1 MLLAPPLL
9 FMLVYVLPKGYTT
22 TDMAFRFA
30 CMGLAGVGAGATL
43 NGLLNA
49 PTTALAFSENNK
61 LLTPAPNANSSKVF
75 DHQFRA
81 FKLGEVINLAEDVA
95 IFRFLMPDPLD
106 EFNLKPCSTL
116 QSCFK
121 SGVMIVEQVQR
132 FYTPITKNGT
142 KGYFDI
148 LVKKQRE
155 GRMTEHLF
163 QMEVGESLFFR
174 SVQYKMNYKPN
185 KWKHLGMIGGGTGI
199 TPLYQVIQH
208 AATLPTDKTKLSL
221 LFANQNE
228 NKILLKGCLDQYE
241 KEMGGRFKTTYIVD
255 KPVNP
260 AEWKGETGYITK
272 QLIKD
277 TMPAPGED
285 VMVMVCG
292 PDKMMTHICGSPFG
306 VLKAMSG
313 GTPWQPAG
321 GINNFADVEGL
332 LGELGYLKEMVYR
345 F

>member
-1 MLLAPPLL
+1 MI
-9 FMLVYVLPKGYTT
+9 VYCLCSTVFSFPKCSYFA
-22 TDMAFRFA
+22 MAFRFA
-30 CMGLAGVGAGATL
+30 SFSAAIGAGAL
-43 NGLLNA
+43 FNGLYNA
-49 PTTALAFSENNK
+49 PATAKAFGESNE
-61 LLTPAPNANSSKVF
+61 LLTHARTSKVF
-75 DHQFRA
+75 DHQFRP
-81 FKLGEVINLAEDVA
+81 FKLGEVINLAEDVCV
-95 IFRFLMPDPLD
+95 FRFLMPEAND
-106 EFNLKPCSTL
+106 EFSLKPCSTL

-148 LVKKQRE
+148 LVKKQHD

-163 QMEVGESLFFR
+163 SMEVGESLFFR
-174 SVQYKMNYKPN
+174 SVQYKLNYKPN
-185 KWKHLGMIGGGTGI
+185 KWNHVGMIGGGTGI

-208 AATLPTDKTKLSL
+208 AATLPDDNTKLSL
-221 LFANQNE
+221 LYANQTE

-241 KEMGGRFKTTYIVD
+241 KDLNGRFKATYIVNKAD
-255 KPVNP
+255 DPEN
-260 AEWKGETGYITK
+260 WKGHTGYITK
-272 QLIKD
+272 KLIQE
-277 TMPAPGED
+277 TMPPPGEN

-292 PDKMMTHICGSPFG
+292 PDKMMAHICGSPFG

>member
-1 MLLAPPLL
+1 
-9 FMLVYVLPKGYTT
+9 
-22 TDMAFRFA
+22 MAFRFA
-30 CMGLAGVGAGATL
+30 TVGAAIGAGAL
-43 NGLLNA
+43 FNGLYNA
-49 PTTALAFSENNK
+49 PTTAQAFSEK
-61 LLTPAPNANSSKVF
+61 SELLTPPPSRSNKVF
-75 DHQFRA
+75 DHQFRS

-95 IFRFLMPDPLD
+95 VFRFLMPDAND
-106 EFNLKPCSTL
+106 EFSLKPCSTL

-121 SGVMIVEQVQR
+121 SGVHIVEQVQR

-148 LVKKQRE
+148 LVKKQHD

-163 QMEVGESLFFR
+163 SMEVGESLFFR

-185 KWKHLGMIGGGTGI
+185 RWSHIGMIGGGTGI

-208 AATLPTDKTKLSL
+208 AAGLEGDETKIDLVY
-221 LFANQNE
+221 ANQTE
-228 NKILLKGCLDQYE
+228 NKILLKGCLDEYE
-241 KEMGGRFKTTYIVD
+241 KSMNGRFKTTYV
-255 KPVNP
+255 VNHADDP
-260 AEWKGETGYITK
+260 ESWKGHTGYITK
-272 QLIKD
+272 ALLKEK
-277 TMPAPGED
+277 MPAPAKD
-285 VMVMVCG
+285 IMVMVCG
-292 PDKMMTHICGSPFG
+292 PDKMMAHICGAPFG

-321 GINNFADVEGL
+321 GNLNNFADVEGL